1 MQAPAIKVGM
11 CHEACAMKVGMCHE
25 TCPIRAFGHVG
36 ACHVESMFEPL
47 PMVELMLLTIGGA
60 RRANIAKSVEMQ

>member
-1 MQAPAIKVGM
+1 MKHVPFEPLPMLEPAM
-11 CHEACAMKVGMCHE
+11 LELAAL
-25 TCPIRAFGHVG
+25 
-36 ACHVESMFEPL
+36 ESMFEPL